1 MFLLNDDVLGIYE
14 WLDAVTCFRAGHA
27 SFALFLHT
35 CSHVTGQR
43 TEAGRLSLIHLS
55 LRESY
60 GLLRVSP
67 STIYA
72 SLYNATHSLRTTP
85 EQSFAEFDQLQ
96 HARTTVHR
104 CFVSTRWLCS
114 IRGTRRGS
122 PDREDSLNPE
132 HPPSHLLSRTMGRRS
147 CDLVVRHDRHLYP
160 NPLTDSS
167 RASSGFK
174 INVANLES
182 LSLSLG
188 VNTTA
193 PAAAVGVSVN
203 YGPFFTVNVSE
214 GMNPISL
221 TGMNVHGPSVV
232 RINVEN
238 WQNNRL
244 NLESISVNRVCC
256 SSSHN

>member
-1 MFLLNDDVLGIYE
+1 
-14 WLDAVTCFRAGHA
+14 
-27 SFALFLHT
+27 
-35 CSHVTGQR
+35 
-43 TEAGRLSLIHLS
+43 
-55 LRESY
+55 
-60 GLLRVSP
+60 
-67 STIYA
+67 
-72 SLYNATHSLRTTP
+72 
-85 EQSFAEFDQLQ
+85 
-96 HARTTVHR
+96 
-104 CFVSTRWLCS
+104 VSTRWLCS

-122 PDREDSLNPE
+122 RDREDSLNPE

-214 GMNPISL
+214 GVNPISL

-244 NLESISVNRVCC
+244 NLESISVNRVCR
-256 SSSHN
+256 SSSHNWQHKFKSRTGRLSPSLCPAAPLLPVHRRFTLRRECTSTCFSRLLTGSSL